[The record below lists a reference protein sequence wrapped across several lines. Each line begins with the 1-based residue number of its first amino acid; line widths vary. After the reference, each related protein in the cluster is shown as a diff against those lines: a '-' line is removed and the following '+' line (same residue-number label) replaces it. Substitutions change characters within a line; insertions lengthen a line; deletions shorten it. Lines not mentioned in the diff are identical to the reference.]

1 VTPLEG
7 IEREFGNRSAVRFAL
22 GSTYVAG
29 WTALVPQNVFTP
41 ELNSNKHGI
50 LAEYFGNRN
59 FDSAPQLSRIEPRGY
74 FNWEMQDLAVLHAV
88 PRDHFSIRWSGY
100 LRVDHAG
107 EYRLGVIRT
116 ECHSCGRI
124 DSARLYIDDHL
135 LMTDSQRAGEQMY
148 PKTAPVQLEAGKA
161 YKLRADY
168 SQTGGGGGL
177 ELVWTPPAAAAVD
190 AAVELT
196 KTSDLAILCLG
207 LNSRLE
213 GEESKLVTPGFEGG
227 DRTDIRLPEP
237 QRNLME
243 AVLNAGKPVI
253 VVLVNGSAL
262 AVDLAKQRAR
272 AILESWYGGQEAG
285 AAIANTLR
293 GRNNPAG
300 RLPITFYESV
310 EQLPPFTE
318 YSMTGR
324 TYRHFEGQPMYPFGY
339 GLSYSDF
346 KYSDLKVARSSGGMS
361 HVSATVTN
369 ISSHDGDEVAELYL
383 SKRDRSNPELKGFE
397 RVHLKA
403 GEARTINF
411 ELKESEMRDR
421 IVSVGGG
428 QPLRAWTGDRF
439 IQQESR

>member
-1 VTPLEG
+1 
-7 IEREFGNRSAVRFAL
+7 
-22 GSTYVAG
+22 
-29 WTALVPQNVFTP
+29 
-41 ELNSNKHGI
+41 
-50 LAEYFGNRN
+50 
-59 FDSAPQLSRIEPRGY
+59 
-74 FNWEMQDLAVLHAV
+74 
-88 PRDHFSIRWSGY
+88 
-100 LRVDHAG
+100 
-107 EYRLGVIRT
+107 
-116 ECHSCGRI
+116 
-124 DSARLYIDDHL
+124 
-135 LMTDSQRAGEQMY
+135 
-148 PKTAPVQLEAGKA
+148 
-161 YKLRADY
+161 
-168 SQTGGGGGL
+168 
-177 ELVWTPPAAAAVD
+177 
-190 AAVELT
+190 
-196 KTSDLAILCLG
+196 

-213 GEESKLVTPGFEGG
+213 GEESKLVIPGFEGG

-272 AILESWYGGQEAG
+272 AILEWWYGGQEAG
-285 AAIANTLR
+285 TAIANTLR

-310 EQLPPFTE
+310 EQLPPFTD

-346 KYSDLKVARSSGGMS
+346 KYSDLKIARSLDSMS
-361 HVSATVTN
+361 CVSATVTD
-369 ISSHDGDEVAELYL
+369 ISSRDGDEVAELYL

-403 GEARTINF
+403 GEARRINF
-411 ELKESEMRDR
+411 EVKESDMRDR
-421 IVSVGGG
+421 LVSVSGG
-428 QPLRAWTGDRF
+428 QPLEAWTRDRF